1 MNSFDLLI
9 IGILA
14 IFAALGAW
22 RGLMREAISL
32 LTWVLSVVLA
42 WFYAA
47 PVSQLL
53 TGLVEDAALRQLFA
67 FALIFATVF
76 ALGLVVS
83 WLIHKYFPAKRAF
96 RLANTALGGL
106 VGAARGGV
114 IVIVVFLVAG
124 LTSIPQ
130 RTWWRDS
137 ALAPYFE
144 RAAVYVAGYIPRDIA
159 RHVRYG

>member
-14 IFAALGAW
+14 IFAAIGAW
-22 RGLMREAISL
+22 RGLLDELISM

-47 PVSQLL
+47 PVSNLL
-53 TGLVEDAALRQLFA
+53 KGLVEDDALRQLSA
-67 FALIFATVF
+67 FVLIFVLVF
-76 ALGLVVS
+76 VLGMVAS

-106 VGAARGGV
+106 VGAARGAV
-114 IVIVVFLVAG
+114 IVIAVFLVAG
-124 LTSIPQ
+124 LTPIPQ
-130 RTWWRDS
+130 RDWWRNS
-137 ALAPYFE
+137 AITPYFE

-159 RHVRYG
+159 RHIRYG